1 MNLVSLCPSRLVR
14 TALNLVLFAA
24 PVVSQPALAQD
35 VTPPHLVS
43 VAPADGASGVAAS
56 APVVFVFS
64 EAMDVDVTAATF
76 FTTSFP
82 PQLILVTEAWSSGG
96 TRLTCTPMG
105 SWPANATVQWAVSG
119 VDLEGNDLS
128 TDPLPFGRFSTG
140 AGGGGQTGSG
150 TNAVTTFQIG
160 VTHQYQ
166 QTSLAPPV
174 FDPEVSY
181 LFNAGTILASNRTA
195 TNITVLLPT
204 ATTQKL
210 NAFPTAPEAYFFYAS
225 STNAAAFNP
234 SYNGGNY
241 AFTVRSI
248 SSNQTVTVNLPANGQ
263 PSVPRVANFAAA
275 QSVNDAQPFTLSWDA
290 FTGGFASGSVTNF
303 ITVEVEDDFPNA
315 GLGDPE
321 VLPKNATSVTIPV
334 GRLRPNATYE
344 ASVAFWTA
352 IRSTNSSA
360 TNTMVW
366 RVTRTTFPLVTAG
379 GGGSALVLTN
389 WARLAGGVVQF
400 EVVAT
405 PGQNFVVERADAIAA
420 QSWNTV
426 LTTNAVT
433 GRVAYR
439 EAVPAGAK
447 ARFYRA
453 RRLN

>member
-1 MNLVSLCPSRLVR
+1 MNLESLCPSRLFRIV
-14 TALNLVLFAA
+14 LNIAVLAA
-24 PVVSQPALAQD
+24 PGVSQPALAQD
-35 VTPPHLVS
+35 VVPPSIVS

-76 FTTSFP
+76 FTTNFP
-82 PQLILVTEAWSSGG
+82 PQLVFVSEAWSSGG
-96 TRLTCTPMG
+96 TRLTCTPIG

-119 VDLEGNDLS
+119 SDLEGNELS
-128 TDPLPFGRFSTG
+128 AVPLPFGRFSTG

-160 VTHQYQ
+160 VTHQYH
-166 QTSLAPPV
+166 QTSTAAPV
-174 FDPEVSY
+174 IDPDVSY

-210 NAFPTAPEAYFFYAS
+210 NAFPTAPEAYLFYAS
-225 STNAAAFNP
+225 STNAAAFNAP
-234 SYNGGNY
+234 YNGGNY
-241 AFTVRSI
+241 AFTVRSVG
-248 SSNQTVTVNLPANGQ
+248 SNETVTVNLPANGQ

-275 QSVNDAQPFTLSWDA
+275 QSVNVTQTFTLSWNA
-290 FTGGFASGSVTNF
+290 FTGGFTTGSVTNF
-303 ITVEVEDDFPNA
+303 ISVEVEDDFPNA

-321 VLPKNATSVTIPV
+321 VLPKNATSVAISA
-334 GRLRPNATYE
+334 GRLRPNTTYE

-352 IRSTNSSA
+352 IRSTINSA

-366 RVTRTTFPLVTAG
+366 RVTRTTFPLVTVG
-379 GGGSALVLTN
+379 GGGSSPVLTN
-389 WARLAGGVVQF
+389 WARLAGGAVQF
-400 EVVAT
+400 EVIAA
-405 PGQNFVVERADAIAA
+405 PGQNLVVERADAIAA
-420 QSWNTV
+420 QSWTTV
-426 LTTNAVT
+426 LTTNATT

-439 EAVPAGAK
+439 ETVPAGAK

-453 RRLN
+453 RGVN